1 MQPEGVAALSL
12 TSDFHLLGFR
22 DVVENSVRVV
32 EGKSRGGADSGAE
45 QFNVIGL
52 NPEDLLNPG
61 LVIGK
66 LVKLAPPFAKSP
78 FLIVCSTDQFELA
91 HPVLLLDKRQHSAI
105 IADVEGGT
113 N

>member
-1 MQPEGVAALSL
+1 MSDQDIALMA
-12 TSDFHLLGFR
+12 HLLRRAGFGATR
-22 DVVENSVRVV
+22 DELEAYQVKGYEATV
-32 EGKSRGGADSGAE
+32 
-45 QFNVIGL
+45 
-52 NPEDLLNPG
+52 EDLLNPG

-78 FLIVCSTDQFELA
+78 FLIVRSTDQFELE